1 MTLSD
6 VLNKLSH
13 KEIKALI
20 RSYNLHTRIK
30 LGQSKE
36 ALIEALNTHFNLNI
50 TDNKLIAKEY
60 KVDIPTPAP
69 IRATR
74 RRPAPVELTE
84 EEIKNKRIAEIEN
97 ELNNIYSNLQ
107 AKDKETQAIN
117 DNLNKAIEEMKT
129 RKAKKTLSKLLME
142 KVANLR
148 KKKQDREIELLQQ
161 AQEQA
166 KKEEIPQQTPKQEEM
181 IDIPTNK
188 LYSIFKQFY
197 GCGRIVGAQMKRNQ
211 MHRSDD
217 AEKLERIKKE
227 YNITNITD
235 LKKEIKSRFNI
246 KTDNINNWG
255 KELSSLNSF
264 NEKCLKHYMEFY
276 KYIIALIAKAESESE
291 EIRAKDER
299 KDRLKNLLIT
309 SMDMRSKF
317 KKDKA
322 MDMRSKSKEDK
333 EATEKAQQEL
343 QALRDAKKTRKQAET
358 KQTIPSKYLSGYIGI
373 NKKSNTFKYNI
384 ADEKKYKIK
393 DEMFDIIDNKFTSS
407 EVNKLVNNLNINAST
422 VVDTAR
428 NFYDDKI
435 NAGKGV
441 EYTDFVSLVIYP
453 SLLKNTPKK
462 SLTIEDKFILLLFA
476 NDIANEQFFSDVE
489 PINKGSV
496 AMQFLKPQTIGTKI
510 GNYLGKEFQK
520 LIQDLGMGDD
530 PQAPQVKAKAE
541 EIPETQILLKK
552 ADDLSKE
559 YYSKLLIGK
568 ETEDIKNK
576 YKDIQD
582 KLNNLDVYTENLS
595 TKEQFN
601 KARKQE
607 KNERKDRLKNLLTLS
622 MTIRNKSK
630 IDKEATKKAQQELQA
645 LRDAKKARMQ
655 AQTQAQTQAP
665 TQTLTAPIYAKA
677 RFLRNMELGR
687 ARAKA
692 KREADA
698 KQTIPTIQAPQAPQA
713 PSQTLTAPIY
723 AKARFLRNME
733 LGRARAKAKREAEA
747 TQSPQ
752 APQAQQKAISKA
764 QAKRNFMDEQ
774 SAISYRMLM
783 EDQNR

>member
-166 KKEEIPQQTPKQEEM
+166 KKEYITKRTPKKETQTQQEYIDENAKAFKQRIETFIEPKRTPKDKETQELYKRVEKRSADLKQAEKEYQDNLGYAEMNKRYQAEEDKKNKKNKKATEKPKAKENYDDLYKRVEKRTAEFKQTEKEYEDRLKNLLITSMDMRSKFKKDKAMDMRSKSKEDKEATEKAQQELQALRDAKKTRKQAEEIPETQILLKKADDLSKEYYSKLLIGKETEDIKNKYKDIQDKLNNLDVYTENLSTKEQFNKARKQEK
-181 IDIPTNK
+181 N
-188 LYSIFKQFY
+188 
-197 GCGRIVGAQMKRNQ
+197 
-211 MHRSDD
+211 
-217 AEKLERIKKE
+217 
-227 YNITNITD
+227 
-235 LKKEIKSRFNI
+235 
-246 KTDNINNWG
+246 
-255 KELSSLNSF
+255 
-264 NEKCLKHYMEFY
+264 
-276 KYIIALIAKAESESE
+276 
-291 EIRAKDER
+291 ER

-407 EVNKLVNNLNINAST
+407 EVNKLVNNLNINASA

-520 LIQDLGMGDD
+520 LIKDLGMG
-530 PQAPQVKAKAE
+530 
-541 EIPETQILLKK
+541 
-552 ADDLSKE
+552 
-559 YYSKLLIGK
+559 
-568 ETEDIKNK
+568 
-576 YKDIQD
+576 
-582 KLNNLDVYTENLS
+582 
-595 TKEQFN
+595 
-601 KARKQE
+601 
-607 KNERKDRLKNLLTLS
+607 
-622 MTIRNKSK
+622 
-630 IDKEATKKAQQELQA
+630 
-645 LRDAKKARMQ
+645 
-655 AQTQAQTQAP
+655 
-665 TQTLTAPIYAKA
+665 
-677 RFLRNMELGR
+677 
-687 ARAKA
+687 
-692 KREADA
+692 
-698 KQTIPTIQAPQAPQA
+698 
-713 PSQTLTAPIY
+713 
-723 AKARFLRNME
+723 
-733 LGRARAKAKREAEA
+733 
-747 TQSPQ
+747 
-752 APQAQQKAISKA
+752 
-764 QAKRNFMDEQ
+764 
-774 SAISYRMLM
+774 
-783 EDQNR
+783 